1 LALRELFDQTKLW
14 DKFKIFCL
22 KAYEK
27 VHANQDLI
35 RKYMELVFKGLK
47 QLHWEEEF
55 NKIFQYNFF
64 KLERDKAQSII
75 ENLLENSHAS
85 FWKRLKDGIH
95 YVKKGYDSKDSI
107 GYDYALASNQVYH
120 EVKNR
125 ESVLTVIPPQLPKP
139 NKVVIKSQGAPIVLC
154 TCKSITCFKPHAF

>member
-1 LALRELFDQTKLW
+1 MALRELFDQTKLW

-107 GYDYALASNQVYH
+107 GLLHNQIFNFFLF
-120 EVKNR
+120 EINIFF
-125 ESVLTVIPPQLPKP
+125 LF
-139 NKVVIKSQGAPIVLC
+139 
-154 TCKSITCFKPHAF
+154 FKKKI